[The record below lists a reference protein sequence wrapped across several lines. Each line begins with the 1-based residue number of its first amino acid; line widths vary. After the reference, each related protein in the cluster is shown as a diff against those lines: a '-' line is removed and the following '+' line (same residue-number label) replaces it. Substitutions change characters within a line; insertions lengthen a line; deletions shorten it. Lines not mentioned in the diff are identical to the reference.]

1 MKTIIPLLC
10 FVSALFTL
18 AAQDTVSYA
27 HVAPYVTHFTLEN
40 GQMQGSG
47 AELLQREFA
56 ESQFVCLGEYHG
68 SQQLGAFT
76 SAVLRALK
84 PLGFEYFAAETGPYS
99 AQKLMQLAANAH
111 QTEESLFAFNEKY
124 YQSTKEIMIPFFTG
138 KEDAQFLAEAS
149 KQGYQLWGLDQ
160 EFLYSCFYLFD
171 ELLALSAEAENI
183 VEITEAHRA
192 AYDFAKA
199 ELEKDQT
206 EKRYPFCKNLLS
218 STKINA
224 FFNVLDSHQADIAL
238 IIEGLKESWEIYANY
253 YPNRNQNL
261 EDRAKLMKRHFAEAY
276 RQAQRAGNK
285 QPKVFIKMGSYHTMR
300 GNTPNSV
307 YDIGNMVHEIANL
320 NQTKDLN
327 IGVLGRFFFD
337 NEENKVMD
345 NLDYNS
351 QWVKNFTPFYQAAQQ
366 DAWTIIDLRKLKY
379 DWINGK
385 YIFNWHLKNRME
397 SFDLLL
403 IPPVDYDPVPNYT
416 VSE

>member
-76 SAVLRALK
+76 TAALRALK
-84 PLGFEYFAAETGPYS
+84 PLGFEYFAVETGPYS
-99 AQKLMQLAANAH
+99 AQKLMQLAAIAN
-111 QTEESLFAFNEKY
+111 QTEERLFAFNEKY